1 MISSNFSL
9 FIFFIHSKQRL
20 IECKSISHQDRQALL
35 CSGFLIDDCDEEE
48 VPPVSPPP
56 RSPLPRP
63 SPDEFIEQNDEDV
76 HEQRVML
83 VHELDAADAEQ
94 R

>member
-1 MISSNFSL
+1 
-9 FIFFIHSKQRL
+9 
-20 IECKSISHQDRQALL
+20 
-35 CSGFLIDDCDEEE
+35 
-48 VPPVSPPP
+48 P

-94 R
+94 RQELKRQKRLHRKLQKKKKETKQSITNSSEEQQIISTVPDH